1 MLINNKL
8 RDFFDE
14 KVQQYNQPSF
24 IQQDP
29 ICIPH
34 LFKRQQ
40 DIEIAGFFA
49 AIFAWGNR
57 TIIINKS
64 KELLQR
70 MDMAPYEFVLHH
82 QPADL
87 KRLLGFKHRTFTDA
101 DVLYFIEF
109 FHHHYKQ
116 YPSLETA
123 FTKGFNKKD
132 EHTGAAINYFKQYFF
147 IGDHL
152 RRTEKHISSPQ
163 QNSTCK
169 RLNMFLRWMVRSDKN
184 GVDFGIWK
192 TIKPSQLICPI
203 DVHVARVAQRFNLLQ
218 RTQTDWQAAVE
229 LTTYLRCMDA
239 ADPVKYDFALFG
251 IGVMETRFIK
261 FEMI

>member
-1 MLINNKL
+1 MNNKL
-8 RDFFDE
+8 KDFFDE
-14 KVQQYNQPSF
+14 KVHQYNRPEF
-24 IQQDP
+24 IAQDP

-34 LFKRQQ
+34 LFSLQQ
-40 DIEIAGFFA
+40 DVEIAGFFA
-49 AIFAWGNR
+49 AIFAWGSR

-70 MDMAPYEFVLHH
+70 MDMAPYDFVRNHG
-82 QPADL
+82 PEDL

-101 DVLYFIEF
+101 DVLYFIDF
-109 FHHHYKQ
+109 FHRHYQ
-116 YPSLETA
+116 QHPSLEA
-123 FTKGFNKKD
+123 SFTKGFGKN
-132 EHTGAAINYFKQYFF
+132 ETHIEPALNYFKTNFF
-147 IGDHL
+147 NGEHL
-152 RRTEKHISSPQ
+152 RRTEKHISAPR

-203 DVHVARVAQRFNLLQ
+203 DVHVARVAQRFNLLE
-218 RTQTDWQAAVE
+218 RKQTDWQAAVE
-229 LTTYLRCMDA
+229 LTGYLRNLDA

-251 IGVMETRFIK
+251 IGVMEPRFIK